1 MPSIGQ
7 MNDMFKQLEECM
19 KKCDSLS
26 QDIKVI
32 KKEHK
37 QEIKKLKNNFKKEK
51 VQLNSQIATLNKIIV
66 QKDKK
71 IEKLENEVDRLKKQI
86 NNNSNNSSTPPSTD
100 IKANKKIVNNRK
112 ETKNKIGGQK
122 GHKGITL
129 SKKYVE
135 ENIKNKNFEHE
146 IVHVGKISDKYNSK
160 FKLDISVNV
169 IATEYRFYANEKG
182 KINIPKEFQ
191 SDVQYGSEIKTLCS
205 VLNTEGI
212 VAINRLTDFV
222 SSISHG
228 KLNISNG
235 TIVNFVREISE
246 KLKKPLKQIE
256 EKILNSQIMHTDATP
271 VRCDNKNIS
280 VRNYSTKEYTLLK
293 ATKRKSKKDIEKTN
307 ILPRYCGNLI
317 HDHET
322 VIYNYGKGHGECNVH
337 LLRYLTGNYENT
349 NNKWCKDM
357 KNFLLSLKEMKRRK
371 VEQGINNVTEQDFQ
385 KYSIRFD
392 EIVERGV
399 KENKKTKSKYYRQEE
414 KKLLNRL
421 NKYKL
426 NHLLFVK
433 NFEIPFD
440 NNLSERELRHVKSKQ
455 KISGHFKS
463 IEGAQS
469 YLDIKSII
477 ITCKKVEKDF
487 YTTIKNIFDNTPVTI

>member
-1 MPSIGQ
+1 MSGYTGK
-7 MNDMFKQLEECM
+7 DFCRQLEEIL
-19 KKCDSLS
+19 KKCDNLS
-26 QDIKVI
+26 QELKTQKNEYTQKIDILEDKI
-32 KKEHK
+32 S
-37 QEIKKLKNNFKKEK
+37 KLETEN
-51 VQLNSQIATLNKIIV
+51 
-66 QKDKK
+66 
-71 IEKLENEVDRLKKQI
+71 EKLRNDNDRLKKQL
-86 NNNSNNSSTPPSTD
+86 NNDSNNSSKPPSSD
-100 IKANKKIVNNRK
+100 IKKNIPNNRPKTNKKS
-112 ETKNKIGGQK
+112 GGQK
-122 GHKGITL
+122 GHKAHFLDKKEIENKIVNNEIKREIIHIGTINKEYV
-129 SKKYVE
+129 SKY
-135 ENIKNKNFEHE
+135 I
-146 IVHVGKISDKYNSK
+146 
-160 FKLDISVNV
+160 LDIKVNV
-169 IATEYRFYANEKG
+169 IAKEYRFYKG
-182 KINIPKEFQ
+182 ENGKYNIPKEFQ
-191 SDVQYGSEIKTLCS
+191 TDVQYGNELKTICS
-205 VLNTEGI
+205 ILNTEGI
-212 VAINRLTDFV
+212 IAIDRLTDFV

>member
-426 NHLLFVK
+426 WQSHK
-433 NFEIPFD
+433 
-440 NNLSERELRHVKSKQ
+440 KS
-455 KISGHFKS
+455 
-463 IEGAQS
+463 
-469 YLDIKSII
+469 YR
-477 ITCKKVEKDF
+477 
-487 YTTIKNIFDNTPVTI
+487 IKNKNMIK

>member
-1 MPSIGQ
+1 M
-7 MNDMFKQLEECM
+7 
-19 KKCDSLS
+19 
-26 QDIKVI
+26 
-32 KKEHK
+32 
-37 QEIKKLKNNFKKEK
+37 
-51 VQLNSQIATLNKIIV
+51 
-66 QKDKK
+66 
-71 IEKLENEVDRLKKQI
+71 
-86 NNNSNNSSTPPSTD
+86 
-100 IKANKKIVNNRK
+100 
-112 ETKNKIGGQK
+112 
-122 GHKGITL
+122 
-129 SKKYVE
+129 
-135 ENIKNKNFEHE
+135 
-146 IVHVGKISDKYNSK
+146 HVGKISDKYNSK

>member
-1 MPSIGQ
+1 MTSIGQ
-7 MNDMFKQLEECM
+7 MNDIFKQLEECM

-37 QEIKKLKNNFKKEK
+37 QEIKKINNNFKKEK
-51 VQLNSQIATLNKIIV
+51 VQLNSQIASLNKIIV
-66 QKDKK
+66 QKDGK

-86 NNNSNNSSTPPSTD
+86 NNNSNNSSNPPSTD

-112 ETKNKIGGQK
+112 ETKNNVGGQK

-135 ENIKNKNFEHE
+135 DNIKNKKFEHE
-146 IVHVGKISDKYNSK
+146 IVHIGKISNKYNSK

-169 IATEYRFYANEKG
+169 IATEYRFYADENG

-191 SDVQYGSEIKTLCS
+191 SNVQYGSEIKTLCS

-222 SSISHG
+222 SSILHG
-228 KLNISNG
+228 KINISNG
-235 TIVNFVREISE
+235 TIVNFVKELSKKIS
-246 KLKKPLKQIE
+246 KPLKEIE
-256 EKILNSQIMHTDATP
+256 KKILNSNLMRTDATP

-293 ATKRKSKKDIEKTN
+293 ATKRKSKKDIEETN
-307 ILPRYCGNLI
+307 ILPKYCGNLI

-322 VIYNYGKGHGECNVH
+322 VIYNYGKGHGKCNVH
-337 LLRYLTGNYENT
+337 LLRYLTANYENT

-357 KNFLLSLKEMKRRK
+357 KNFLVSLNNMKKRK
-371 VEQGINNVTEQDFQ
+371 IVKGINHITKQDFK
-385 KYSIRFD
+385 KYSMRFD
-392 EIVERGV
+392 EIVESGIE
-399 KENKKTKSKYYRQEE
+399 ENKKVKSKYYKQEE
-414 KKLLNRL
+414 KKLLDRL
-421 NKYKL
+421 KKYKS
-426 NHLLFVK
+426 NHLLFIE

-463 IEGAQS
+463 IEGVQN

-477 ITCKKVEKDF
+477 TTCKKIEKNF